1 MSHSKEMIDKIK
13 DHKKS
18 QKENLKGYSEHPK
31 TCAILLSFNHVY
43 NVDDLYEGLIE
54 SGFDEIIICEDGSI
68 DGSFEA
74 WRDKIKEKNHYIL
87 RSNDIHEL
95 RAYDKAIKMSDA
107 EIFCLLQDD
116 DMIPKNDDWVKEALE
131 YFEDDPDLG
140 ILGGAR
146 GRRATFTK
154 TWGIGKPGTTKPL
167 EYIHPKTNKPFM
179 YIENIN
185 IGPYFMKKDLYLQI
199 GGFDKACSKA
209 GEPGILFESE
219 ICYRAWEA
227 GYHVALCDQP
237 IKDTDDERGT
247 IIFNEI
253 DPGKASLFERT
264 KGQKGGIRQRNSER
278 NINFIKKTYARYS
291 HQELQPKIK
300 KLASKFNLKSRKKK

>member
-1 MSHSKEMIDKIK
+1 MSHSKEMIEKIK
-13 DHKKS
+13 AHKKS
-18 QKENLKGYSEHPK
+18 QKENLKEYNEHPK

-43 NVDDLYEGLIE
+43 NTDDLYEGLIE

-95 RAYDKAIKMSDA
+95 RTYDKAIKMSDA

-116 DMIPKNDDWVKEALE
+116 DNIPKNDDWVKEALA

-146 GRRATFTK
+146 GREVHMHK
-154 TWGIGKPGTTKPL
+154 TWGVGNPGTTHPL

-185 IGPYFMKKDLYLQI
+185 IGPYFMKKDLYLKI

-227 GYHVALCDQP
+227 GFHVALCDQP
-237 IKDTDDERGT
+237 IKDTDGERGT
-247 IIFNEI
+247 ILFNEV
-253 DPGKASLFERT
+253 DPKRKKTFERT
-264 KGQKGGIRQRNSER
+264 GGQKGGIRQKNSVRNKE
-278 NINFIKKTYARYS
+278 FITNTYRKYS
-291 HQELQPKIK
+291 IKELQPKIK
-300 KLASKFNLKSRKKK
+300 KLVSKFNLKSRKKK

>member
-1 MSHSKEMIDKIK
+1 M
-13 DHKKS
+13 
-18 QKENLKGYSEHPK
+18 
-31 TCAILLSFNHVY
+31 
-43 NVDDLYEGLIE
+43 
-54 SGFDEIIICEDGSI
+54 
-68 DGSFEA
+68 
-74 WRDKIKEKNHYIL
+74 W
-87 RSNDIHEL
+87 
-95 RAYDKAIKMSDA
+95 
-107 EIFCLLQDD
+107 
-116 DMIPKNDDWVKEALE
+116 
-131 YFEDDPDLG
+131 DDPDLG

-247 IIFNEI
+247 ILFNEI